1 MSEERKTK
9 TDAAAPASAA
19 LERIDRKD
27 AFLQALHT
35 FLTAHQGTEWAVA
48 AVDIQHFKLY
58 NELYGTEKGDVLLE
72 TMANCLLGYSK
83 QTGYPV
89 GYFGND
95 DFFLCLPDEKAEQTA
110 VLATLQACMA
120 AGRQD
125 VTFFVVMGVCPVQA
139 NPGADAATL
148 CNYAQIAGVTTDSGY
163 LHRFEPT
170 MLNELKE
177 QQLLLGELERAL
189 DNHEFCFFLQPKCN
203 SITRAI
209 VGMEALVRWNHP
221 TRGCVPPA
229 EFMPL
234 LERTGLVT
242 RLDQYIWESVCQT
255 LQKWQE
261 SGSNLVPVSVNVS
274 VQDILNL
281 DVPQIFA
288 DLVEKYKLE
297 PKLLLAEITETMV
310 AEDTQ
315 MVENAIQGLHR
326 KGFSV
331 MMDDFGS
338 GYSSLNMLKD
348 TNVDAIKL
356 DMKLIDMNQQNRSK
370 GVQIVESVVDMAHRL
385 NLPIIAEGVETPEQ
399 VSMLQAADCLYT
411 QGYYFYKPMPVENA
425 EALLA
430 QPNSEDYWDMRRDL
444 MRRDRRVPISNSEQT
459 ALALQAYQIFA
470 DNVLELSLLNLST
483 GEYRVIKRDP
493 RLPGAGSDTEEDFA
507 AYCERMVTN
516 KVIHPDDAEMF
527 TDQTDLETLRSAVF
541 STQQPE
547 AYRFR
552 KNVSGQFV
560 WITMEFLPCRNC
572 CAQNPWATVVVRED
586 AQADHLSEELD
597 FSYSHDTL
605 TGLANRSK
613 YESDLRELQYSD
625 YDSMVCTYID
635 VVGLHEVNDH
645 LGHRSGDNLL
655 CTIANAARKFFVSS
669 RIYRVGGD
677 EFVVLTPNLP
687 PYDVWTASDRMRVFL
702 REKDCEISVG
712 IQNTNNLR
720 KLEAAVNKAEQAMQQ
735 DKLAYYGRNGQ
746 ERQLKGL
753 NEKLERTLT
762 QKRDAEH
769 FLRVLAPK
777 YRSVY
782 VVNLQEDSARPIII
796 PDFFQKI
803 LDTSGGSFRAVI
815 TAYRDQYVVPESHDA
830 FNRVLDYSFVRS
842 KVLSGEI
849 VEVHYTRTDGAPYTL
864 KITPYSSSGS
874 HIHETI
880 WIFAD
885 DTATLT
891 PPPTQIKKQS

>member
-58 NELYGTEKGDVLLE
+58 NELYGTEKGDALLE
-72 TMANCLLGYSK
+72 TVANCLLGYSK

-110 VLATLQACMA
+110 VLATLQACMN

-139 NPGADAATL
+139 NSGADAATL

-177 QQLLLGELERAL
+177 QQQLLGELEHAL

-315 MVENAIQGLHR
+315 MVESAIQGLHR

-338 GYSSLNMLKD
+338 GYSSLNMLQGYQRRCHQ
-348 TNVDAIKL
+348 A
-356 DMKLIDMNQQNRSK
+356 
-370 GVQIVESVVDMAHRL
+370 GHEAHRHESGE
-385 NLPIIAEGVETPEQ
+385 PQQGRADRGVGGGYGAPAEPAHHRRGRGDPGTGVHAASRRLS
-399 VSMLQAADCLYT
+399 VLAGLLFLQAHA
-411 QGYYFYKPMPVENA
+411 GGK
-425 EALLA
+425 
-430 QPNSEDYWDMRRDL
+430 RRK
-444 MRRDRRVPISNSEQT
+444 
-459 ALALQAYQIFA
+459 A
-470 DNVLELSLLNLST
+470 
-483 GEYRVIKRDP
+483 
-493 RLPGAGSDTEEDFA
+493 AG
-507 AYCERMVTN
+507 
-516 KVIHPDDAEMF
+516 
-527 TDQTDLETLRSAVF
+527 RS
-541 STQQPE
+541 
-547 AYRFR
+547 
-552 KNVSGQFV
+552 
-560 WITMEFLPCRNC
+560 
-572 CAQNPWATVVVRED
+572 
-586 AQADHLSEELD
+586 
-597 FSYSHDTL
+597 
-605 TGLANRSK
+605 
-613 YESDLRELQYSD
+613 
-625 YDSMVCTYID
+625 
-635 VVGLHEVNDH
+635 
-645 LGHRSGDNLL
+645 HRSGLL
-655 CTIANAARKFFVSS
+655 GSAPR
-669 RIYRVGGD
+669 
-677 EFVVLTPNLP
+677 P
-687 PYDVWTASDRMRVFL
+687 
-702 REKDCEISVG
+702 
-712 IQNTNNLR
+712 
-720 KLEAAVNKAEQAMQQ
+720 
-735 DKLAYYGRNGQ
+735 
-746 ERQLKGL
+746 
-753 NEKLERTLT
+753 
-762 QKRDAEH
+762 DA
-769 FLRVLAPK
+769 P
-777 YRSVY
+777 
-782 VVNLQEDSARPIII
+782 
-796 PDFFQKI
+796 
-803 LDTSGGSFRAVI
+803 
-815 TAYRDQYVVPESHDA
+815 
-830 FNRVLDYSFVRS
+830 
-842 KVLSGEI
+842 
-849 VEVHYTRTDGAPYTL
+849 
-864 KITPYSSSGS
+864 
-874 HIHETI
+874 
-880 WIFAD
+880 
-885 DTATLT
+885 
-891 PPPTQIKKQS
+891 